1 MKIKNCKMI
10 DNDIVIYGR
19 GKTIKQENFNSLFDD
34 LELIKIRE
42 DLINNR
48 IDNYLLN
55 SWEVIYYIVLKKE
68 NGKVLTFSVFEYDEV
83 FSDNLKSKTTLL
95 RNIVC

>member
-1 MKIKNCKMI
+1 MKIKNYKII

-19 GKTIKQENFNSLFDD
+19 GKTIKREDFNSSFDN

-42 DLINNR
+42 DFMNNR

-55 SWEVIYYIVLKKE
+55 TWEVIYYIILKKE
-68 NGKVLTFSVFEYDEV
+68 NGKVFTFSVFEYDEV
-83 FSDNLKSKTTLL
+83 FNNFKT
-95 RNIVC
+95 

>member
-1 MKIKNCKMI
+1 MI

-19 GKTIKQENFNSLFDD
+19 GKNIKREDFNSLFDD
-34 LELIKIRE
+34 LELKKIRE
-42 DLINNR
+42 DFINNR

-68 NGKVLTFSVFEYDEV
+68 NGKVLTFSVLKYDEI
-83 FSDNLKSKTTLL
+83 FNDFKT
-95 RNIVC
+95 